1 MPKSEQ
7 VPVVNRI
14 GRLTR
19 FGYVID
25 KKDLTTEQLKK
36 IRDDLI
42 VKPFRMKQYDF
53 GNDNMFP
60 VYHENADLIKIPKY
74 YGIEKFG
81 QPKVNALEET
91 EYETIN
97 IEYKGLLRPRQEVIT
112 SNVYKGMDTGRGGL
126 LLAGCGTGKTNMGI
140 HAIARYKVPTLII
153 VHKSFLMDQF
163 IERLI
168 TFTNIKRSDIGILQ
182 QKKEELDKPIVIA
195 MIQSLLKKDLSD
207 ERYKRFG
214 MVLIDEVH
222 HMGARNFSKL
232 FLKMT
237 TKYMLGI
244 SAERQRADGLYK
256 IINWFMGPIL
266 HYEKQPVNENVIV
279 KRYFYKSLDANNCRV
294 IHHKNIEDYNRSKMV
309 TNLIDIDLRN
319 KFIYRIILELF
330 DQGKTIL
337 FLSGRLDHIMQ
348 IRKMLRKNEYLKGS
362 YGLYLG
368 GMKKEDLK
376 KSSMKQIILASYE
389 MASEG
394 LDIPGLNVV
403 IFGTPKSN
411 IRQSASRILR
421 KEEYEEPPIMIDI
434 IDDFTDYVKSQ
445 TDNIFVKQSKSR
457 EAYFTK
463 QHYNIQDFLV
473 TEKENHKTRQY
484 CLDKDFISESLKK
497 PGDKSQKKTP
507 VKTNK
512 VDYSQVKFLD

>member
-1 MPKSEQ
+1 MPNAPQ
-7 VPVVNRI
+7 CI
-14 GRLTR
+14 GKITR
-19 FGYVID
+19 YGYIID
-25 KKDLTTEQLKK
+25 KKELTGKQLKF
-36 IRDDLI
+36 IRGELL

-60 VYHENADLIKIPKY
+60 VYHENAEMIKIPKY

-81 QPKVNALEET
+81 NPKNNKLNVMK
-91 EYETIN
+91 YETIN

-112 SNVYKGMDTGRGGL
+112 SNVYKGMDENGGGL
-126 LLAGCGTGKTNMGI
+126 MLAGCGTGKTNMGI

-153 VHKSFLMDQF
+153 VHKTFLMEQF
-163 IERLI
+163 IDRLI
-168 TFTNIKRSDIGILQ
+168 TFTNIKRRDIGILQ

-195 MIQSLLKKDLSD
+195 TIQSLLKKDLSD

-214 MVLIDEVH
+214 FILIDEVH
-222 HMGARNFSKL
+222 HMGARNFSRF
-232 FLKMT
+232 FLQMT

-279 KRYFYKSLDANNCRV
+279 KRYFYRSLDEKHCRI
-294 IHHKNIEDYNRSKMV
+294 IHHKNIEDFNRSKMV
-309 TNLIDIDLRN
+309 TNLINIPMRN
-319 KFIYRIILELF
+319 KFIYKSILELF

-337 FLSGRLDHIMQ
+337 FLSGRLDHIMI

-376 KSSMKQIILASYE
+376 RSSVKQIILASYE

-434 IDDFTDYVKSQ
+434 IDDFSKYVKNAG
-445 TDNIFVKQSKSR
+445 DNIFLKQSRTR

-463 QHYNIQDFLV
+463 QHYNIQDFLL
-473 TEKENHKTRQY
+473 TEEEEHKTRKY
-484 CLDKDFISESLKK
+484 CLDKEFIIESLRK
-497 PGDKSQKKTP
+497 PGDKSQKKP
-507 VKTNK
+507 IKTKEN
-512 VDYSQVKFLD
+512 VIDYSKVKFLD